1 VFGINTFQGRHSNST
16 NGCAVISPLVVSR
29 HLSNSSSV
37 PDQGIVDVIDAQCVP
52 LLREIR
58 GKLGLGGDALI
69 IPSDVHDHLVDRKYL
84 SQEGFIGV
92 IGGNIMDRGPVS
104 EFIKMIDQGDEKGSH
119 KEKKTGATL
128 FFHEHVVS
136 IVKVP
141 AGQGRFC
148 FDLIDSMPGLIDK
161 SNRRMATRTRC
172 RDITS
177 FETLIRWY
185 ASVKFTESNCNWID
199 KNDWD
204 ETMAEIDP
212 RVFQGF
218 VWGETTAQ

>member
-1 VFGINTFQGRHSNST
+1 MFGINTFQGRYSHST

-29 HLSNSSSV
+29 HLKYAPSV
-37 PDQGIVDVIDAQCVP
+37 PDDGIVDVIDSQCGP

-58 GKLGLGGDALI
+58 GKLGLEGDALI
-69 IPSDVHDHLVDRKYL
+69 IPSDVHDHLVDNKYL
-84 SQEGFIGV
+84 SQDGFIGV
-92 IGGNIMDRGPVS
+92 IGGNIMDPKPVA
-104 EFIKMIDQGDEKGSH
+104 EFVKMLDQGDEKGSF

-141 AGQGRFC
+141 LGNGKFC
-148 FDLIDSMPGLIDK
+148 FDLIDSMPGLVDK
-161 SNRRMATRTRC
+161 NNRRKATRTRC
-172 RDITS
+172 RDTAA
-177 FETLIRWY
+177 FEALIRWY
-185 ASVKFTESNCNWID
+185 ASSKFSDSNCNWID

-218 VWGETTAQ
+218 VWGEAPGQ